1 MSPRRLIGSNLG
13 VELIPLGNRM
23 MLFGRV
29 MRVLLMRGRKARQVL
44 VYVLAISLLVAAMTN
59 RVCINTIHLQEKAFL
74 PCDLEGPAFQ
84 FSMPENAD
92 LVPGTGAVN
101 LSLDLAVRVSDP
113 DGVDTVIGGY
123 KNRSESTWRN
133 VTLHHGPDAYW
144 PDEYIGHAINFTLD
158 EHGWV
163 TWDIRFYANDSLGN
177 WNASDITFFS
187 IARSGLP
194 PSTSFINGQDSV
206 DWLQPGLMV
215 IGIVVIFVISY
226 LAVRRRWM
234 TPSSR
239 ALSDSALSP

>member
-1 MSPRRLIGSNLG
+1 
-13 VELIPLGNRM
+13 
-23 MLFGRV
+23 
-29 MRVLLMRGRKARQVL
+29 MRGHKARQAL
-44 VYVLAISLLVAAMTN
+44 ICVLAISLLATTMTN
-59 RVCINTIHLQEKAFL
+59 RACINTIHLQEKAFL
-74 PCDLEGPAFQ
+74 LGDLEGPVFQ
-84 FSMPENAD
+84 FEMPEFAD

-101 LSLDLAVRVSDP
+101 LSLNLAVSVSDP

-133 VTLHHGPDAYW
+133 VTLHHDPDAYW
-144 PDEYIGHAINFTLD
+144 PDLYLGHATNYTLD

-163 TWDIRFYANDSLGN
+163 IWDIRFYANDSLGN

-187 IARSGLP
+187 VARSGLP
-194 PSTSFINGQDSV
+194 PSTSFINGLDGV

-215 IGIVVIFVISY
+215 LGVVVIIVISY

-239 ALSDSALSP
+239 A